1 MTLRTVN
8 VFGRSSGCHHSGRPE
23 SWLIHLPGLV
33 VLAPSWPADTKAM
46 LKFAIRSDDPVV
58 FIENAMLYGESG
70 PRGEAD
76 ELVPFGSASVVREG
90 SDITVLSYSGS
101 VRRAL
106 AAAQA
111 LEARGI
117 SLEVID
123 LRSLAPLDT
132 DTIMASVAKTR
143 RVIAV
148 SEDVRTAGVG
158 AELCALVTEQVFSDL
173 LAPPARISAANTPVP
188 FSPVLEEAI
197 APTVAKLVGTAIRQ
211 MSARRPA
218 AAHV

>member
-1 MTLRTVN
+1 
-8 VFGRSSGCHHSGRPE
+8 
-23 SWLIHLPGLV
+23 
-33 VLAPSWPADTKAM
+33 M

-58 FIENAMLYGESG
+58 FIENAMLYGDSG
-70 PRGEAD
+70 PRGED
-76 ELVPFGSASVVREG
+76 ELIPFGSASVVHEG

-111 LEARGI
+111 LDGRGI

-132 DTIMASVAKTR
+132 DTILASVAKTR
-143 RVIAV
+143 RLITV
-148 SEDVRTAGVG
+148 SEDVQTAGVG
-158 AELCALVTEQVFSDL
+158 AELCTLVTERMFGEL
-173 LAPPARISAANTPVP
+173 LAAPARISAANTPVP

-197 APTVAKLVGTAIRQ
+197 APTVAKLVGTAISQ
-211 MSARRPA
+211 MAQRRPA
-218 AAHV
+218 A